1 MPTVCLTHLSIS
13 INQLNPHTDAEEMY
27 RLWRGDRQ
35 SVHPS
40 WDVYFSGMDKGMK
53 SEDAFRP
60 PPNLVSMPSPADGAP
75 TMSIPSGGGELE
87 DHMKVSLEALEYDV

>member
-1 MPTVCLTHLSIS
+1 
-13 INQLNPHTDAEEMY
+13 MY

-60 PPNLVSMPSPADGAP
+60 PPNLVNMPTPADGAP
-75 TMSIPSGGGELE
+75 TMNIPSGGGELE
-87 DHMKVSLEALEYDV
+87 DHMKVCWPLSSCMNNL